1 MEIADDE
8 YERLVKAEQISE
20 FHAFGV
26 RQSIAYRERIH
37 RLLDVVGT
45 VANFREPSGS
55 GDPLGAVLALIEKTP
70 SQFLQDVFCLLL
82 NGGKRDGFF
91 VEFGACDGLLLS
103 NSVCLEQQFGWSGIL
118 AEPSRTWLPKIS
130 ANRRCTIET
139 RCVWS
144 VTGDQ
149 LEFGEFSNDE
159 YNTRSGLVA
168 SSDDDLRL
176 AETYSV
182 ETVSLNDMLDQ
193 HRAPPVIDFMSID
206 TEGSELAILEAF
218 DFDRYAIEFLAVE
231 HKTDYTE
238 VPIKALL
245 EKHGFKQV
253 LRSASGHDGFYVPHD
268 SPGAAL

>member
-26 RQSIAYRERIH
+26 RQCIAYRERIH
-37 RLLDVVGT
+37 RLLDVTG
-45 VANFREPSGS
+45 ALAAFREPASSGA
-55 GDPLGAVLALIEKTP
+55 GLAPVLALIEETD
-70 SQFLQDVFCLLL
+70 SQFLQDVFCLLF
-82 NGGKRDGFF
+82 NGGKREGFF

-103 NSVCLEQQFGWSGIL
+103 NTVCLERQFAWRGIL
-118 AEPSRTWLPKIS
+118 AEPSRTWLPKIR
-130 ANRRCTIET
+130 ANRSCTIET

-144 VTGDQ
+144 TSGER

-159 YNTRSGLVA
+159 YNTRSGLVG
-168 SSDDDLRL
+168 SSDDDLQL
-176 AETYSV
+176 AEAYAV

-193 HRAPPVIDFMSID
+193 HQAPPIIDFMSID

-218 DFDRYAIEFLAVE
+218 DFGRYAVQFLAVE
-231 HKTDYTE
+231 HKTSYTE

-245 EKHGFKQV
+245 ESQGFTQI
-253 LRSASGHDGFYVPHD
+253 LRSASGHDGFYVPND
-268 SPGAAL
+268 SPGAGL